1 MPFAATF
8 MELERVILSEVSQTK
23 QEKYHDTHCMWD
35 LKRNDT
41 NELSQKT
48 ETDTAFEKELKVTRW
63 KDGVRNSQGVWDGHV
78 HIAIFKMN
86 NQQGFAI
93 QHMELCSMLCCSLD
107 VL

>member
-41 NELSQKT
+41 NELS
-48 ETDTAFEKELKVTRW
+48 
-63 KDGVRNSQGVWDGHV
+63 
-78 HIAIFKMN
+78 
-86 NQQGFAI
+86 
-93 QHMELCSMLCCSLD
+93 
-107 VL
+107 